1 MTRSEIIWP
10 NYVMVRVV
18 PLDLFA
24 SEKNQIV
31 PCLVFVANPRTFL
44 VGLTTIVDGLSR
56 LSRPNDE
63 NAVN

>member
-1 MTRSEIIWP
+1 
-10 NYVMVRVV
+10 MVRVV

-44 VGLTTIVDGLSR
+44 VGLTTIVDGLGR